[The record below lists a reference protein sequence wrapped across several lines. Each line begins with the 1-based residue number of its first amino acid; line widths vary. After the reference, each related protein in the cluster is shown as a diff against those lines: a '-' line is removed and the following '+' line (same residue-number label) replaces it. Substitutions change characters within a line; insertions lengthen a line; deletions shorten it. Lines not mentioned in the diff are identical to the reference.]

1 MIAFDRLEQII
12 PQNIALANK
21 ALSVSLQQ
29 VSKLP
34 GVQLREL
41 AGATAPLRTC
51 SDLPLVNAL
60 TVPVPPEA
68 VSFFNSEIAKG
79 SGPNGTLQIVDFFG
93 SLAGVSG
100 LNYIAIVNTISTMD
114 VAKLQAIY
122 NSMLSTV
129 KGSYGSNPVN
139 IPVGIPG
146 TGTYPNINNA
156 FVSSLIPLAK
166 TEITNLIALYPSQT
180 TLMNKKWKSSQSQV
194 TSELELQKEAGIDWC
209 ELTPE
214 NKTAMLGWIRNL
226 PNQGLD
232 TRPGGTHW
240 FIQSISDMSN
250 LPGQSIIGCLR
261 QGVNQFSMSKTGI
274 NSAIDIPIDITT
286 VVSNSE
292 ETGSGGSA
300 IQGPQ

>member
-34 GVQLREL
+34 NIQLREL

-60 TVPVPPEA
+60 TVPVPLE
-68 VSFFNSEIAKG
+68 VVNYFNNEVAKG

-129 KGSYGSNPVN
+129 KGFYGSSPVT
-139 IPVGIPG
+139 IPAGIPG
-146 TGTYPNINNA
+146 AGTYPNINNA
-156 FVSSLIPLAK
+156 FVSSLIPIAK

-180 TLMNKKWKSSQSQV
+180 KLMNAKWNSSQNQI
-194 TSELELQKEAGIDWC
+194 TTELELQKEAGIDWC
-209 ELTPE
+209 ELDPE

-226 PNQGLD
+226 PSQGLD

-240 FIQSISDMSN
+240 FLQSIADMRN

-274 NSAIDIPIDITT
+274 NSAMDIPIDVTT

-300 IQGPQ
+300 IQGPR